1 MALPPSGQTPQSG
14 QADQAGQPEPD
25 NDLFNLES
33 GETGES
39 NLTEEFNAV
48 SLSGRA
54 EIKENVDVTTPN
66 LHMGSRDVRD
76 PNELARMQANAQ
88 LEAEGI
94 EIKSYNVRVEGSED
108 GSNDSEGP
116 RAIAIAFETSGL
128 TDDAEIRIDGVPE
141 GFITN
146 VGERN
151 EDGSISVRGED
162 VERLVIA
169 EDPNGSGNDTS
180 EGFVLQII
188 GVGVTPLPPSEPL
201 GAQFEQPFGPPQGP
215 ENELGEENIAGQ
227 GNPGAVGNDDDND
240 DELLIDE
247 NDDTPPLDTS
257 AEDPELQVSNALGAE
272 DTAIALDIQ
281 AQLTDLDGSEELFVT
296 VANIPAGAQLSAG
309 TDNGDGT
316 WSLGEDDLPGLTIT
330 PPNDFSGDFNLE
342 ISATSTEEL
351 SGDTSTV
358 FANLEVS
365 VDAVLDAPTIDVS
378 YGNVTSTGSEGNVPE
393 NDLVFRFSAKD
404 VDGAGNTGSD
414 GSNVSQWSDLSG
426 NGNNA
431 TTSGSTPS
439 FEADGLN
446 NNGGIGFDGGNDGL
460 TIGNDNAI
468 NASTYTEKSF
478 AFAIETGD
486 SVDGFQVIYEQGG
499 GGNGYSLSI
508 APDAD
513 TGEPTLFAFTWGENY
528 FGGGNHY
535 KAIELGVVEPNTSY
549 SAAMVHDS
557 TEGNGTF
564 TGYLN
569 GEQVDQL
576 TNVPAMGPHVGLVN
590 LGYANDTVRPD
601 TFADQSDSNNNQ
613 FQGTIGEAISW
624 NAALSAEDV
633 QDLTEHFS
641 SDFDT
646 PGGESFHTVEFNLS
660 IGSDEG
666 DGATVTA
673 IVIDNL
679 PDGVTLSA
687 GTENPDGS
695 ITLTEAELN
704 GLTITIP
711 DDQPAFN
718 VEVSATL
725 SDENGNTET
734 TVASVPSPDVY
745 VDGTTVDTENASGSE
760 DSVIALDIDLGFVD
774 SDGSETVSVTIA
786 DVPAGALLSA
796 GTDNGNG
803 TWTLND
809 SDVDGLTITPP
820 SNSDADFQLGITV
833 TTTEASTGETS
844 DSSATIDV
852 AVQAEAD
859 PVTVTASIGDTV
871 EVSSGS
877 VPSDGIVF
885 RYTANDV
892 NGNGDEGDNP
902 SDGASV
908 GTWNDVS
915 GNDYHAVTHGSA
927 PTFDGEGMSGNGGIG
942 FTGGNDALE
951 VPSNSETN
959 SGTFTEK
966 SFAFAFETGDSV
978 DGFQVIYEQGGG
990 SNGYS
995 LSIAPDA
1002 DTGEPTLFAFAWGES
1017 YWGNGNQYK
1026 VIELGTVEPNQSYSA
1041 AMVHDSTEGDG
1052 TFTGFLNGEE
1062 VGQLTNVP
1070 AMGSHGGRI
1079 AIGSLRD
1086 NSVRP
1091 DTLADTSDT
1100 NGSQFQGTISEV
1112 ASWNTA
1118 LSDEDIAELTQHMSE
1133 QWETPG
1139 GGSAEGVTVELDI
1152 TATLGD
1158 TDGSETLS
1166 IIIDGLPDGA
1176 TLSAG
1181 TDNGDGTWTLES
1193 DDLDGLTMNVPNG
1206 AGAFDLQVAATSTE
1220 GAGGSA
1226 TNNFTLAVNDLTADG
1241 GTLDASAATGLE
1253 DTAISLDIDL
1263 GLVDTDGSETV
1274 AITISDV
1281 PTGAQLS
1288 AGTDN
1293 GDGTWTLDND
1303 DLEGLTIT
1311 PVANSGDDFQLSV
1324 SATTTETSTGNT
1336 ATVTDTLDVTVTGQ
1350 VDDFETTVT
1359 VGEGT
1364 PTESSVPSDGL
1375 VFHLS
1380 AKNVDGDGNAANQPG
1395 DGASLNRWEDLS
1407 GNNHD
1412 ATPVGSSPTF
1422 DTGSFDGNGGVEFTS
1437 GNDGMT
1443 MADNSAINTGTYT
1456 EKSFAFTFETGAS
1469 VDGFQVIYE
1478 QGGSGRGYSLA
1489 IDQDADT
1496 GEAKLYAFA
1505 WNNAEWPS
1513 GDQYKLIDL
1522 GTVEPNTSYSAAMV
1536 HDSTEGTG
1544 TFKGYLNGEL
1554 EGTLTDVPYMR
1565 PHGGDVGIGR
1575 VDNGSI
1581 RPATLSSS
1589 GDGHEFQG
1597 SIGELVSWNHALTDE
1612 EVQDITNHATED
1624 FGTPGGA
1631 PEGLNFD
1638 LNISPNLTDTDG
1650 SETVSY
1656 VIDGLPNDGVLS
1668 AGTDNGDGSWSV
1680 TSEQADG
1687 LSFSVPE
1694 GSADFLLSVRTDVTE
1709 ADGDTRSSL
1718 THAEV
1723 DVSGDGFD
1731 AGTSGTS
1738 GDDTLAG
1745 TSSDDLIF
1753 GEAGNDDI
1761 SGGVGGDQLFGGAG
1775 NDTLN
1780 GGTGD
1785 DTLVGGEGNDLFTF
1799 SEGDG
1804 NDTVQGGDGW
1814 LDTVQLDGVDGAP
1827 GEGWSLELDEGSV
1840 VEQADGYVALTND
1853 ASGTITMD
1861 NGDQIQF
1868 DGIERIEW

>member
-1 MALPPSGQTPQSG
+1 MALPPNGQTPQSEQLG
-14 QADQAGQPEPD
+14 QTGQPEPD
-25 NDLFNLES
+25 NDLFNLEG
-33 GETGES
+33 GETGDS
-39 NLTEEFNAV
+39 ALTEDFNTV

-54 EIKENVDVTTPN
+54 EIKEDVDITTPN
-66 LHMGSRDVRD
+66 LHMGSQDVRD
-76 PNELARMQANAQ
+76 PNELARLQENAR
-88 LEAEGI
+88 LEAAGI
-94 EIKSYNVRVEGSED
+94 EIKSYSARVEASESGD
-108 GSNDSEGP
+108 DAEGAGP
-116 RAIAIAFETSGL
+116 QAIAIAFQTDGL
-128 TDDAEIRIDGVPE
+128 ADDAELRIDGIPE
-141 GFITN
+141 GFVTN

-151 EDGSISVRGED
+151 EDGSVSVRGED
-162 VERLVIA
+162 VERLVII
-169 EDPNGSGNDTS
+169 EDPNASDSNTG

-188 GVGVTPLPPSEPL
+188 AVGVTPLPPTEPL
-201 GAQFEQPFGPPQGP
+201 GPQFEQPFGPPQGP
-215 ENELGEENIAGQ
+215 DNGPGDENIAGQ
-227 GNPGAVGNDDDND
+227 EGQGPIGNDDDD
-240 DELLIDE
+240 DELLVDQEQDE
-247 NDDTPPLDTS
+247 TIQDTL
-257 AEDPELQVSNALGAE
+257 AADPELQVSNALGAE

-281 AQLTDLDGSEELFVT
+281 AQLTDLDGSEELSVT
-296 VANIPAGAQLSAG
+296 VGNIPAGAQLSAG

-316 WSLGEDDLPGLTIT
+316 WTLDQDDLPGLNIT
-330 PPNDFSGDFNLE
+330 PPQDFSGGLNLE
-342 ISATSTEEL
+342 ISATSTEEA

-365 VDAVLDAPTIDVS
+365 VDAVLDAPTVDVS
-378 YGNVTSTGSEGNVPE
+378 YGDVTSTGSEGSVPE
-393 NDLVFRFSAKD
+393 TDLVFRFSAKD
-404 VDGAGNTGSD
+404 VDGAGNPGSD

-431 TTSGSTPS
+431 AAGGTPPS
-439 FEADGLN
+439 FEADGLG
-446 NNGGIGFDGGNDGL
+446 NNGGIGFDAGNDGL
-460 TIGNDNAI
+460 TIGNDSAI
-468 NASTYTEKSF
+468 NAGTYTEKSF
-478 AFAIETGD
+478 AFAFETGD

-499 GGNGYSLSI
+499 TANGYSLSI
-508 APDAD
+508 APDSD
-513 TGEPTLFAFTWGENY
+513 TGEPTLFAFAWGESY
-528 FGGGNHY
+528 FGGGNAY
-535 KAIELGVVEPNTSY
+535 KVIELGTVEPNASY

-569 GEQVDQL
+569 GDQVDQL
-576 TNVPAMGPHVGLVN
+576 TNVPAMGSHIGEVN

-601 TFADQSDSNNNQ
+601 TFADQSDANNNQ

-624 NAALSAEDV
+624 NTALSAEDIE
-633 QDLTEHFS
+633 DLTEHFT

-646 PGGESFHTVEFNLS
+646 PGGESFNTVEMNLS
-660 IGSDEG
+660 IGSDDG

-673 IVIDNL
+673 ITIDAL

-687 GTENPDGS
+687 GTENPDGTIS
-695 ITLTEAELN
+695 LTEAELD

-711 DDQPAFN
+711 TEQSAFN
-718 VEVSATL
+718 VQVSATL
-725 SDENGNTET
+725 SDENGNSET

-745 VDGTTVDTENASGSE
+745 VDGTTVETENASGTE
-760 DSVIALDIDLGFVD
+760 DTAIALDIDLGRAD
-774 SDGSETVSVTIA
+774 SDGSETVSITIA
-786 DVPAGALLSA
+786 DVPVGALLSA

-803 TWTLND
+803 TWTLNE
-809 SDVDGLTITPP
+809 SDIDGLTITPA
-820 SNSDADFQLGITV
+820 SNSDADFQLGVTV
-833 TTTEASTGETS
+833 TTTEASTGDAS

-859 PVTVTASIGDTV
+859 PVTISASVGDVV
-871 EVSSGS
+871 EVESGS
-877 VPSDGIVF
+877 VPSDGLVF
-885 RYTANDV
+885 RYNANDV
-892 NGNGDEGDNP
+892 NGNGNEGDNP

-915 GNDYHAVTHGSA
+915 GNGYNAVTHGSA
-927 PTFDGEGMSGNGGIG
+927 PSFDSDGMSGNGGIG
-942 FTGGNDALE
+942 FGSGNDALE
-951 VPSNSETN
+951 VPSNADTN

-995 LSIAPDA
+995 LTIAPDA

-1026 VIELGTVEPNQSYSA
+1026 VIELGVVEPGTSYSA

-1070 AMGSHGGRI
+1070 AMGSHGGAI

-1112 ASWNTA
+1112 ASWNSA
-1118 LSDEDIAELTQHMSE
+1118 LSDKEIADLTQHMSE

-1139 GGSAEGVTVELDI
+1139 GGNTEGVTVELDI
-1152 TATLGD
+1152 TASLTD

-1166 IIIDGLPDGA
+1166 ITIDGLPDGA

-1181 TDNGDGTWTLES
+1181 TDNGDGSWTLDE
-1193 DDLDGLTMNVPNG
+1193 DDLNGLTMNVPNG
-1206 AGAFDLQVAATSTE
+1206 AGAFDLQVSGTSTE
-1220 GAGGSA
+1220 GAGGTA
-1226 TNNFTLAVNDLTADG
+1226 TSNFTLAVSDLTADG
-1241 GTLDASAATGLE
+1241 GTLNASNVTGNE
-1253 DTAISLDIDL
+1253 DTAIALDIDL
-1263 GLVDTDGSETV
+1263 SLVDTDGSETV
-1274 AITISDV
+1274 AIRISDV

-1303 DLEGLTIT
+1303 DLDGLTIT
-1311 PVANSGDDFQLSV
+1311 PVANSGDDFQLSI
-1324 SATTTETSTGNT
+1324 SATTTETATGNT
-1336 ATVTDTLDVTVTGQ
+1336 ATVTDTVDVSVTGQ
-1350 VDDFETTVT
+1350 VDDFDVSVT
-1359 VGEGT
+1359 VGNGT
-1364 PTESSVPSDGL
+1364 PTEASVPSDGL
-1375 VFHLS
+1375 VFHLN
-1380 AKNVDGDGNAANQPG
+1380 AKNIDGDGNAANQPS
-1395 DGASLNRWEDLS
+1395 DDSTLNRWEDLS

-1412 ATPVGSSPTF
+1412 ATPSGSAPSF
-1422 DTGSFDGNGGVEFTS
+1422 DTGAFDGNGGVEFGS
-1437 GNDGMT
+1437 DNDGLT
-1443 MADNSAINTGTYT
+1443 IADSSAINTGTYT

-1469 VDGFQVIYE
+1469 VDGFQVVYE
-1478 QGGSGRGYSLA
+1478 QGGSGRGYSLSIA
-1489 IDQDADT
+1489 QDADT

-1536 HDSTEGTG
+1536 HDSTDGTG
-1544 TFKGYLNGEL
+1544 TLKGYLNGEL
-1554 EGTLTDVPYMR
+1554 EGTLTDVPLMN
-1565 PHGGDVGIGR
+1565 PHGGNVGIGR

-1581 RPATLSSS
+1581 RPDTLGSS

-1597 SIGELVSWNHALTDE
+1597 SIGEIASWNQALTEAEINDF
-1612 EVQDITNHATED
+1612 TNHATQD

-1656 VIDGLPNDGVLS
+1656 VIDGLPGDGVLS
-1668 AGTDNGDGSWSV
+1668 AGTDNGDGSWSI
-1680 TSEQADG
+1680 TAEQADG
-1687 LSFSVPE
+1687 LSFSVPN
-1694 GSADFLLSVRTDVTE
+1694 GADDFMLSVRTDVTE
-1709 ADGDTRSSL
+1709 TDGDTRSSL
-1718 THAEV
+1718 THTEV

-1731 AGTSGTS
+1731 AGTQGSS
-1738 GDDTLAG
+1738 GDDVLSG
-1745 TSSDDLIF
+1745 TGSDDLIF
-1753 GEAGNDDI
+1753 GNDGNDQI
-1761 SGGVGGDQLFGGAG
+1761 SGGVGGDQLFGGVG
-1775 NDTLN
+1775 NDMLA

-1814 LDTVQLDGVDGAP
+1814 LDTMRLDGEP
-1827 GEGWSLELDEGSV
+1827 GENGWSLELDEGSV

-1853 ASGTITMD
+1853 ASGTVTMD